1 MAAVEELKPVRLSGM
16 EKRADT
22 RTLLDAYRMPGFRAR
37 AQVDGYALEPP
48 AFVITLERRQKK
60 PSAAAAEKPIPA
72 SMTGSGAGRAISAA
86 VTTKFILISRCAAFA
101 VRLAA

>member
-16 EKRADT
+16 ENRADT

-48 AFVITLERRQKK
+48 AFVITLERRQKNRLQRLRK
-60 PSAAAAEKPIPA
+60 NLFQLLRQEVAP
-72 SMTGSGAGRAISAA
+72 GAR
-86 VTTKFILISRCAAFA
+86 SRL
-101 VRLAA
+101 R